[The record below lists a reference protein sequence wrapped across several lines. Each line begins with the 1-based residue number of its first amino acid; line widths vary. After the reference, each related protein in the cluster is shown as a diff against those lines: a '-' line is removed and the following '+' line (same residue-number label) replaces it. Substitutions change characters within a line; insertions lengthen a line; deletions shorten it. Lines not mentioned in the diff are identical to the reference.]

1 MPSTLNYSKWDS
13 LDCDDDEDDR
23 RGLPRVTRLEPGSQI
38 TIGSGPPAATAAT
51 AAAAAR
57 HASPAHGGSLSASYS
72 KWDSMQV
79 DDSDEEDEED
89 EEDDDL
95 TIAGKEAIT
104 RHVQGKAA
112 GGSSA
117 PTGKAA
123 GGPST
128 PAEPADDDDS
138 TDDEDVGVGHGG
150 NEAEIKRLRLAAAAG
165 EAAAKLEKL
174 TRNGA
179 HRDGYLW
186 RQTETE
192 VLLSVLLPPGTRGPA
207 LRVEVRKPLTAAMD
221 ERARVVV
228 AVRGAAAP
236 ALDAELA
243 YPVELPDEDDDL
255 DWEVTD
261 YEEPNGLRLLQLTL
275 RKQVPHGVVLW
286 WTRALK
292 GEEPLDASA
301 FQDRRQRLKPGQPDP
316 WKEAT
321 EAFKARIAEHGMPP
335 PPP

>member
-13 LDCDDDEDDR
+13 LDCDDDDDDR
-23 RGLPRVTRLEPGSQI
+23 RGRPRVTRLEPGSQI
-38 TIGSGPPAATAAT
+38 TIGSRPPAAAAS
-51 AAAAAR
+51 AAAAVPPAR
-57 HASPAHGGSLSASYS
+57 GGSLGASYS

-79 DDSDEEDEED
+79 DDDSDEEYDEEYD
-89 EEDDDL
+89 DGDDL
-95 TIAGKEAIT
+95 AAAGKEAIT
-104 RHVQGKAA
+104 HHVQ
-112 GGSSA
+112 S
-117 PTGKAA
+117 KAA
-123 GGPST
+123 GGPSA
-128 PAEPADDDDS
+128 PAEPRGGDDDS
-138 TDDEDVGVGHGG
+138 AAADDSGVGHGG
-150 NEAEIKRLRLAAAAG
+150 DETEIERLRAAAAS
-165 EAAAKLEKL
+165 EAAAPPVKEAESKLQKL

-186 RQTETE
+186 RQTEAD
-192 VLLSVLLPPGTRGPA
+192 VLLSVLLPSGTRGPA
-207 LRVEVRKPLTAAMD
+207 MRVNVRKPLTAATD

-243 YPVELPDEDDDL
+243 YPVELPDDDDEL

-261 YEEPNGLRLLQLTL
+261 FDEPNGLRLLQLTL

-301 FQDRRQRLKPGQPDP
+301 LQDRRQRLKPGQEDP
-316 WKEAT
+316 WKEAMET
-321 EAFKARIAEHGMPP
+321 FKARISEHGMPP